1 MRPSSS
7 LELEIGIEDN
17 NRLSD
22 YKGTAK
28 ITFTKSFG
36 NVPERNSGL
45 YISNQMFEYQDMSGE
60 VYEKVRRQ
68 NRIVKT
74 VSGTVTIARGT

>member
-1 MRPSSS
+1 M
-7 LELEIGIEDN
+7 EIEIGAEDN
-17 NRLSD
+17 DRLSD

-28 ITFTKSFG
+28 ITFSKTFG
-36 NVPERNSGL
+36 GGPERNSGM
-45 YISNQMFEYQDMSGE
+45 YISDKMFDYQDMSGE

-74 VSGTVTIARGT
+74 VSGTVTVARGT